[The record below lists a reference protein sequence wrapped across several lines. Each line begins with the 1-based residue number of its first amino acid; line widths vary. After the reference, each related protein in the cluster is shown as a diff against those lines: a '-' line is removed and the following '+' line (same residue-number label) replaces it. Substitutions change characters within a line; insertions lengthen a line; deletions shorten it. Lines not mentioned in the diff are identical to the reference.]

1 MAKAKGADE
10 LVIKNKVLLPVIY
23 GCMGLC
29 LLVASV
35 LALVHPLP
43 YADNPVLMRALLG
56 CLGLPFSL
64 WLVISNFRKAVTRR
78 NAIVIDAAGITDRTG
93 GMAHGFI
100 AWDDVAEVYLLKLKD
115 DTFLCVEPRD
125 RESWMATLGRG
136 ARRLA
141 QANIDA
147 GFAPIRIQFKK
158 ADERYVAADGLAV
171 AKTLHPEKVTHVRKP
186 KY

>member
-1 MAKAKGADE
+1 MAKAKGASE
-10 LVIKNKVLLPVIY
+10 LVIKNKTLLPVLY
-23 GCMGLC
+23 GAMGLC

-43 YADNPVLMRALLG
+43 YAENLVLMRVAG
-56 CLGLPFSL
+56 IVGLPFSL

-78 NAIVIDAAGITDRTG
+78 NVIVIDAAGITDRTG